1 MNTAHHLKSTVTE
14 NHKSEYNYRKNRG
27 ELFPVPKG
35 KIQAR
40 NLSGDENQTY
50 YLYIPLSCRSNAP
63 VFISVHGIKRRA
75 KDHVRHFAPFAERY
89 GCIVIA
95 PYFPEKRFNGY
106 QYLGI
111 NGKGERADWILDNII
126 AEVVTLTGANSN
138 KLYMFGYSGGAQFV
152 SRYTMLYPHRVARIA
167 LAAPG
172 WYTFPDPLLDY
183 PLGIKRI
190 QGHSELGF
198 DLMKILSIPTCVLV
212 GEKDTLRDKHLRKS
226 RNIDQ
231 QQGINRLE
239 RSKRWVKFMLASA
252 RANNLKTQYDFR
264 MLPDS
269 GHSFMECMQNGAM
282 GSHVFTFLFDLSCG
296 SNHFNFSPN

>member
-1 MNTAHHLKSTVTE
+1 M
-14 NHKSEYNYRKNRG
+14 
-27 ELFPVPKG
+27 PKG
-35 KIQAR
+35 KILIR
-40 NLSGDENQTY
+40 HLSNDENQIY
-50 YLYIPLSCRSNAP
+50 YLYIPLSSRSNVP
-63 VFISVHGIKRRA
+63 VFISVHGIQRRA
-75 KDHVRHFAPFAERY
+75 KEHVRHFAPFAERY
-89 GCIVIA
+89 GCLIIA

-152 SRYTMLYPHRVARIA
+152 SRYSMLYPDRVARIA

-172 WYTFPDPLLDY
+172 WYTFPDPLTDY

-190 QGHSELGF
+190 QGHMELHL
-198 DLMKILSIPTCVLV
+198 DLMKILSVPTSVLV
-212 GEKDTLRDKHLRKS
+212 GEKDILRDKHLRKS
-226 RNIDQ
+226 GNIDQ

-239 RSKRWVKFMLASA
+239 RGKRWAKVMLASA
-252 RANNLKTQYDFR
+252 RANNLKTPYEFR

-282 GSHVFTFLFDLSCG
+282 GSHVFNFLFGSIHQPPRSIGMRDEKSSLSG
-296 SNHFNFSPN
+296 RH